1 MVTFISH
8 FLSDPVLLFP
18 DTVIDQLSLGTVQ
31 EKVLTGRIGELVA
44 FNYFLGKFGGTCVR
58 WINETHET
66 GFPYDIAVGDEE
78 IGREYIEVKAT
89 KSDRKD
95 WFNITAKEWQFAVE
109 KGECYSIARVALQSN
124 DMAKVTIYKNPARLC
139 QLGQLQLAMLIP
151 RQQHSKEIPVA
162 L

>member
-1 MVTFISH
+1 M
-8 FLSDPVLLFP
+8 
-18 DTVIDQLSLGTVQ
+18 
-31 EKVLTGRIGELVA
+31 LTGRIGELVA
-44 FNYFLGKFGGTCVR
+44 FNYFAGKFGGTCVR

-89 KSDRKD
+89 KSDKKD

-109 KGECYSIARVALQSN
+109 KGECFSIARVTLQSN

>member
-1 MVTFISH
+1 M
-8 FLSDPVLLFP
+8 
-18 DTVIDQLSLGTVQ
+18 
-31 EKVLTGRIGELVA
+31 LTGRIGELVA
-44 FNYFLGKFGGTCVR
+44 YKYFSAKFGGTCVR

-109 KGECYSIARVALQSN
+109 KGECYSIARVTLQSN

-151 RQQHSKEIPVA
+151 RQQHSKEIAVA
-162 L
+162 S